1 MQKGDVTCPHAM
13 GGGAKGQL
21 RVGGQALCVPAG
33 SGPPRGCG
41 LDTPSFRGLGPRGS
55 ASLCSLLK
63 ENKYLPLAGKKDA
76 SRAVCDCC
84 CTEKS

>member
-1 MQKGDVTCPHAM
+1 MQKGGVTCPHAM

-21 RVGGQALCVPAG
+21 RVRGQALVRPSWLKDLKRMRAG
-33 SGPPRGCG
+33 YPQLS
-41 LDTPSFRGLGPRGS
+41 GLGPRGS

-63 ENKYLPLAGKKDA
+63 ENKYLPLAGKDA